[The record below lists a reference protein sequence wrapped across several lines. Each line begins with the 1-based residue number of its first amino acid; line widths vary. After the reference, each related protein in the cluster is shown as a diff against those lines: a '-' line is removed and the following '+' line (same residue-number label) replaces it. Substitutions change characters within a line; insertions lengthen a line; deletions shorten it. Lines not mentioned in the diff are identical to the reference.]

1 MRRSKQV
8 RFFGGSMALAFSRA
22 GSFALPGVPR
32 DRSSELQIDL
42 SERVMRVVEGGEEVR
57 RYEVAVGSR
66 KHPTPRGTFRTGRIV
81 WNPGWVPPDSDW
93 ARDEKPRPPGDPKNP
108 MRGVK
113 IYFREPAYY
122 IHGTNAPGS
131 IGQAASH
138 GCIRMRE
145 RDAVKLGRWI
155 EAKGGSVRLVIK
167 G

>member
-8 RFFGGSMALAFSRA
+8 RFFGGSMALAFSLA

-42 SERVMRVVEGGEEVR
+42 SERVMRVVQGGEEVR

-122 IHGTNAPGS
+122 IHGTNAPAS

>member
-8 RFFGGSMALAFSRA
+8 RFFGGSMALAFSLA

-145 RDAVKLGRWI
+145 SDAVKLGRWI

>member
-8 RFFGGSMALAFSRA
+8 RFFGGSMALAFSLA